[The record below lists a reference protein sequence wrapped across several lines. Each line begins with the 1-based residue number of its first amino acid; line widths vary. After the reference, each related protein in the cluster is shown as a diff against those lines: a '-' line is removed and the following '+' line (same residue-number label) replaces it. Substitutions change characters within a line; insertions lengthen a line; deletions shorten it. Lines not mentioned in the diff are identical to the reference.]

1 MFITADTVCCGVFHH
16 ACLNKYFSGSAFKLP
31 LICIVICALSG
42 VFCFIQCTATAH
54 LAHCSVLLKKCW
66 LYWTCNP
73 PTPQCLYFIHRC
85 RKIIHTNQV
94 ALWVI
99 SYSSIGSLLSFNI
112 LEPYTESG
120 RALHQSSL
128 LPASSYSK
136 HPKSVFVPL
145 LLVWERQYNTVFV
158 FSSRLL
164 WRGCNVLLLIGRL
177 KFSEVL
183 LLSESAV
190 DLFSTR
196 FHFHRLCFLFCQ
208 LTQQAHLS
216 VFWGLSVGGWV
227 IKRPT
232 PNTPILSSPLPSIAW
247 FAHDFKS
254 LYSPKSLTRRKSFQR
269 ATAESIIRPQPSL
282 SLPALSLHRS

>member
-1 MFITADTVCCGVFHH
+1 MSKDHTYQPGCIVGHLTLLYWPVCC
-16 ACLNKYFSGSAFKLP
+16 
-31 LICIVICALSG
+31 
-42 VFCFIQCTATAH
+42 
-54 LAHCSVLLKKCW
+54 LLM
-66 LYWTCNP
+66 YWN
-73 PTPQCLYFIHRC
+73 
-85 RKIIHTNQV
+85 HTLNQV
-94 ALWVI
+94 VHCTNRPFCLRHLI
-99 SYSSIGSLLSFNI
+99 
-112 LEPYTESG
+112 
-120 RALHQSSL
+120 
-128 LPASSYSK
+128 SK

-227 IKRPT
+227 IKRPH
-232 PNTPILSSPLPSIAW
+232 PQHSHPPLAPPFYRMVCSW
-247 FAHDFKS
+247 F
-254 LYSPKSLTRRKSFQR
+254 
-269 ATAESIIRPQPSL
+269 
-282 SLPALSLHRS
+282 

>member
-1 MFITADTVCCGVFHH
+1 MCVCIHYISFIDVERSYIPTRLHCGSSHT
-16 ACLNKYFSGSAFKLP
+16 P
-31 LICIVICALSG
+31 L
-42 VFCFIQCTATAH
+42 
-54 LAHCSVLLKKCW
+54 LA
-66 LYWTCNP
+66 
-73 PTPQCLYFIHRC
+73 
-85 RKIIHTNQV
+85 
-94 ALWVI
+94 
-99 SYSSIGSLLSFNI
+99 SLLSFNV

-128 LPASSYSK
+128 LPASSYFQ

-227 IKRPT
+227 IKRPH
-232 PNTPILSSPLPSIAW
+232 PQHSHPPLAPPFYRMVCSW
-247 FAHDFKS
+247 F
-254 LYSPKSLTRRKSFQR
+254 
-269 ATAESIIRPQPSL
+269 
-282 SLPALSLHRS
+282 